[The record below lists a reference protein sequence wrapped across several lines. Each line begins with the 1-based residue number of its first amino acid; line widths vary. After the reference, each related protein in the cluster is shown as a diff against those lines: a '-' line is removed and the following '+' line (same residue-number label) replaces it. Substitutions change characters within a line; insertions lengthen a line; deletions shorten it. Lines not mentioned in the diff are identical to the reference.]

1 MLYYIHN
8 SLDAFSH
15 NLCEWIACVVGV
27 FGMPAGGSVM
37 ISNAILHNS
46 LDAFSF
52 HLRHFDMCVAT
63 NVISFM
69 CTGSTS
75 SFPQTHCS

>member
-1 MLYYIHN
+1 
-8 SLDAFSH
+8 
-15 NLCEWIACVVGV
+15 
-27 FGMPAGGSVM
+27 MPAGGSVM

-63 NVISFM
+63 HVISFM

-75 SFPQTHCS
+75 SFPQTYYS